1 MLEIMTSLYKIVI
14 EAITSASLVLLVCVC
29 VAENKKLSD
38 LIQFVSGTPYL
49 PAQLV
54 LTFSEEIVYPVAHA
68 CFSQLDLPTRHQDY
82 PSFRDAII
90 FALQHGTAFT
100 TE

>member
-1 MLEIMTSLYKIVI
+1 MTSVRIFTCAALIVY
-14 EAITSASLVLLVCVC
+14 LCLLCD
-29 VAENKKLSD
+29 AANKQLSD

-49 PAQLV
+49 PAQII

-68 CFSQLDLPTRHQDY
+68 CFNQLDLPTRHRDY
-82 PSFRDAII
+82 AAFRDSFT

>member
-1 MLEIMTSLYKIVI
+1 MC
-14 EAITSASLVLLVCVC
+14 VLCV
-29 VAENKKLSD
+29 VAAANKKLCD
-38 LIQFVSGTPYL
+38 LIQFASGTPYL

-54 LTFSEEIVYPVAHA
+54 LTFNDDIVYPVAHA
-68 CFSQLDLPTRHQDY
+68 CFNQLDLPTRHQSY
-82 PSFRDAII
+82 AEFRDAVG

>member
-1 MLEIMTSLYKIVI
+1 V
-14 EAITSASLVLLVCVC
+14 
-29 VAENKKLSD
+29 VAANKSLSD

-54 LTFSEEIVYPVAHA
+54 LTFNNEIVYPVAHA
-68 CFSQLDLPTRHQDY
+68 CFNQLDLPTRHEQY
-82 PSFRDAII
+82 AQFRDAIS